1 MGVDTQ
7 QSPTKLRLKY
17 LPSPTKAKVYMC
29 GGPECNKPCRNNQL
43 CIMCDTC
50 STWWH
55 GKCAGVQVRNF
66 PKSRQWFCST
76 CDSGGGSVRS
86 SPARPPVTSSPPP
99 PPITDRVPDPMKGSD
114 QVNEFVQKMRRET
127 KGAAPPPVIL
137 EEAPEHS
144 FALPNPSG
152 GQSEPHTQGDLAAK
166 DFPVY
171 LHFLPPFHVVHRTHI
186 PTITH
191 IPKGAR
197 ADWTRLFTSVVSKVA
212 SNPDNLA
219 NHILLSMVARVIR
232 PASQAPPQPTGP
244 SQAAK
249 VKERIRRWRAGD
261 FLSLWDEAV
270 LLKQPPTR
278 GRRRQPQEEVSLKVK
293 NARRRSN
300 QGGTVHQ
307 GSPGPDVC

>member
-1 MGVDTQ
+1 MGLSAT
-7 QSPTKLRLKY
+7 SHAET
-17 LPSPTKAKVYMC
+17 
-29 GGPECNKPCRNNQL
+29 
-43 CIMCDTC
+43 
-50 STWWH
+50 
-55 GKCAGVQVRNF
+55 
-66 PKSRQWFCST
+66 
-76 CDSGGGSVRS
+76 
-86 SPARPPVTSSPPP
+86 TSSASCATPAARGGTGSALVFRSGTSPRAGSGSAQP
-99 PPITDRVPDPMKGSD
+99 AILGAGQSDLAPPDPPSLPLPLPLLSLTGSLTQLMKGSD

-219 NHILLSMVARVIR
+219 NHILLSMVARVIL